1 MALANMQVYDEQIRL
16 RTIELLGQDL
26 QKFNAASGG
35 TIVLDMSRW
44 MGNYTRESFYNSL
57 AAAQRRVDRNAAQA
71 PAAETALSESEM
83 VGVKVAGGFGPVV
96 FEPSQLT
103 WLSSSPEE
111 AINVISQG
119 FADALLADQLNTVVG
134 CAVAAIENIPALVN
148 DVSAGVSGAGALT
161 QSVLNG
167 SHAKFGDMSGMLRA
181 DIMTGAA
188 YHKLLEKG
196 LENGERL
203 FESTNV
209 TVQSIL
215 GKLFVVSDIPALTE
229 TGTPNKTKVLSI
241 VAGGLVVDNASDII
255 THLDTSN
262 GQTRI
267 ETTWQAD
274 YSFGIKLKGYA
285 WDIANGGSSP
295 NDAALFTGTNWDNV
309 MNSVKHTAG
318 TLAIADIDQ

>member
-26 QKFNAASGG
+26 QKFNAASAG
-35 TIVLDMSRW
+35 TIVLDMASW

-57 AAAQRRVDRNAAQA
+57 ASAQRRVDRNAAQSA
-71 PAAETALSESEM
+71 AAETALSEKEM

-103 WLSSSPEE
+103 WLSSSPQE
-111 AINVISQG
+111 AINVIAQG

-134 CAVAAIENIPALVN
+134 CAVAAIENFPALVN
-148 DVSAGVSGAGALT
+148 DVSAETAGAGALT
-161 QSVLNG
+161 QSVING

-188 YHKLLEKG
+188 YHKLIEKG
-196 LENGERL
+196 LANGERL
-203 FESTNV
+203 FESSNV

-215 GKLFVVSDIPALTE
+215 GKTLVVSDIPALLE
-229 TGTPNKTKVLSI
+229 AGTPNKTKVLSL
-241 VAGGLVVDNASDII
+241 VAGALIVDNSSDII
-255 THLDTSN
+255 TNLDTSN

-274 YSFGIKLKGYA
+274 YSFGVKLKGYA
-285 WDIANGGSSP
+285 WQTAAGSSP
-295 NDAALFTGTNWDNV
+295 DDAALFTGANWSNV
-309 MNSVKHTAG
+309 MTSVKHTAG
-318 TLAIADIDQ
+318 TLAVADIDQ

>member
-26 QKFNAASGG
+26 QKFNQASAG

-44 MGNYTRESFYNSL
+44 TGNYSRASFFNSV
-57 AAAQRRVDRNAAQA
+57 AGAQRRVNRFGANSAVGA
-71 PAAETALSESEM
+71 TSLSESEM
-83 VGVKVAGGFGPVV
+83 VGVKVAGGFGPVI

-103 WLSSSPEE
+103 WLASSPEE
-111 AINVISQG
+111 AINVIAQG

-134 CAVAAIENIPALVN
+134 CAIAAIENIPALVN
-148 DVSAGVSGAGALT
+148 DVSALTAGAGALT

-167 SHAKFGDMSGMLRA
+167 SHAKFGDRSGMLQA
-181 DIMTGAA
+181 DVMTGAA
-188 YHKLLEKG
+188 FHKLIEKG

-203 FESTNV
+203 FDSSNV

-215 GKLFVVSDIPALTE
+215 GKRFVVSDIPALFVA
-229 TGTPNKTKVLSI
+229 GTPNQTKVLSL
-241 VAGGLVVDNASDII
+241 VAGGAIVDNASDIV
-255 THLDTSN
+255 TNLDTGN
-262 GQTRI
+262 GKNRI

-274 YSFGIKLKGYA
+274 YSFGVKLKGYA
-285 WDIANGGSSP
+285 WDIANGGASP
-295 NDAALFTGTNWDNV
+295 DDAALFTGSNWDNV
-309 MNSVKHTAG
+309 MGDVKHTAG